1 MAQILRL
8 LQENAPYE
16 VVHLAS
22 DHGVRGLSD
31 EEWFGRLDPNKQWVI
46 LTHDLQIKKRPQE
59 QAAWKEQGHIV
70 FFLAKGW
77 SHISFNE
84 RVSMLVRWWPTIVNT
99 AEHARSGDGFQIP
112 FRSTPR
118 KLEKLKMKPSRKRPK
133 KKVS

>member
-1 MAQILRL
+1 MGQILRL
-8 LQENAPYE
+8 LREDAPYE

-22 DHGVRGLSD
+22 DLGFRGVAD
-31 EEWFGRLDPNKQWVI
+31 EDWFGRLDPNEQWVI

-59 QAAWKEQGHIV
+59 LAAWREQGHIV

-77 SHISFNE
+77 SLTTFNE

-99 AEHARSGDGFQIP
+99 AENAQRGDGFQIP

-118 KLEKLKMKPSRKRPK
+118 KLEKLKINPPRKKPK
-133 KKVS
+133 KNK